1 MSKTS
6 SISKLASQKMG
17 INKGIDNQPQKY
29 FTEDTMLFIKH
40 QKLDIRLSQKKP
52 KMPFPY
58 IVNRKF
64 VQEKKIVFGNCAV
77 GKTNSPKIQTEL
89 DCSNRIVLHD
99 AFVIKS

>member
-1 MSKTS
+1 MSKTF

-64 VQEKKIVFGNCAV
+64 VQEKK
-77 GKTNSPKIQTEL
+77 NSIWKLCCGQDKQSKNP
-89 DCSNRIVLHD
+89 NRIGL
-99 AFVIKS
+99 FK